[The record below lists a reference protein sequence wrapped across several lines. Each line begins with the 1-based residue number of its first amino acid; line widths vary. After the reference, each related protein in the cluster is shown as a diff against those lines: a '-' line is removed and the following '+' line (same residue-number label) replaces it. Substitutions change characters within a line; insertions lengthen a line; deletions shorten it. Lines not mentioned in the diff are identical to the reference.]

1 MDIIR
6 KSNRPYYKNR
16 LYKIGLTFLEIC
28 YDSVVKDQGI
38 VALFCNNPF
47 FCLIG
52 KFVLILVLTKRKIYI
67 TIITDKNICSEK
79 ENDYD

>member
-6 KSNRPYYKNR
+6 KSNRPYCKKR

-38 VALFCNNPF
+38 VALFCNNSF
-47 FCLIG
+47 FLSY
-52 KFVLILVLTKRKIYI
+52 RKVCSDFGV
-67 TIITDKNICSEK
+67 DKK
-79 ENDYD
+79 ENIYYYNSRQEHLFREGERL